1 MATDNYIH
9 EDILAGLNKPATL
22 NERLEY
28 LHTVLKRRYPFL
40 SRIAVAIY
48 DDKTDML
55 KTFVHSEDTKPA
67 LQNYHA
73 RLSDSGSLS
82 EVIARGQPR
91 VINNLNIFDR
101 KPQEHTRRLRNGG
114 IVASYTMPM
123 YTDGRF
129 IGFIFFNADHRDVFD
144 QAVLQYLDLFG
155 HMLTLLVAQE
165 LTMVNTLFS
174 TLQTARYFSQVHD
187 QETAAHLERMS
198 HYSLLIARQVAD
210 KFGIDDEYIE
220 YIFQISPL
228 HDIGKIGIP
237 EAILK
242 KPARLSDD
250 EFRTMQEHAARGR
263 EIVDRIMKNAHLE
276 SFPHLHI
283 LRNITEFHHEAY
295 NGSGYPLGLHAD
307 DIPIESR
314 IIAVADVFD
323 ALTSTRTY
331 KRRWSNDEAYARLRR
346 LSGYTLDP
354 DCVAALVNNPDAV
367 NKIQARFA
375 DTDDQTV

>member
-1 MATDNYIH
+1 MATDSYTHI
-9 EDILAGLNKPATL
+9 DILAGLNKPATL

-28 LHTVLKRRYPFL
+28 LHDVLKRRYAFL
-40 SRIAVAIY
+40 TRIAVAIY

-55 KTFVHSEDTKPA
+55 KTFVHSHETTSV
-67 LQNYHA
+67 LHNYHA
-73 RLSDSGSLS
+73 RLSDSRSLS
-82 EVIARGQPR
+82 EVIERGRPR
-91 VINNLNIFDR
+91 VINNLEIFNR
-101 KPQEHTRRLRNGG
+101 RPREHARRLRAGG
-114 IVASYTMPM
+114 IIASYTMPM
-123 YTDGRF
+123 YTDDRF
-129 IGFIFFNADHRDVFD
+129 IGFVFFNADRADVFD
-144 QAVLQYLDLFG
+144 EAVLQHLDLFG

-174 TLQTARYFSQVHD
+174 TLQTARYFSHVHD

-210 KFGIDDEYIE
+210 KFGLSDEYIE
-220 YIFQISPL
+220 YIFQFSPL
-228 HDIGKIGIP
+228 HDIGKISIP

-242 KPARLSDD
+242 KPERLSDE
-250 EFRTMQEHAARGR
+250 EFRIMQKHAARGR

-323 ALTSTRTY
+323 ALTSTRSY
-331 KRRWSNDEAYARLRR
+331 KKRWSNDEACAHLRR
-346 LSGYTLDP
+346 LAGYTLDP
-354 DCVAALVNNPDAV
+354 DCVAALVTNVDAV
-367 NKIQARFA
+367 RRIQARFA
-375 DTDDQTV
+375 ESDDVTV